1 LGRIIQSSSN
11 SGDVV
16 LDPFC
21 GCGTTVC
28 AAQKLGRQWIGI
40 DVTHLSIALMRQRLD
55 DMFGDKAQYEVV
67 GQPADVASAQALAL
81 QNRHQFEWWALSLI
95 KAHPAQDKKKGAD
108 QGLDG
113 LLYFVDEAK
122 TNAKKV
128 IVQVKSGH
136 VQVSHVRDLAHVV
149 EREKAVMGFLITME
163 VPSKP
168 MLTEAL
174 ATGYY
179 HSPGWNRDYPRL
191 QVRTIEQLLAGQHF
205 EHPPTNVTLAQ
216 AEKVQEEGQQGKMF

>member
-1 LGRIIQSSSN
+1 
-11 SGDVV
+11 
-16 LDPFC
+16 
-21 GCGTTVC
+21 
-28 AAQKLGRQWIGI
+28 
-40 DVTHLSIALMRQRLD
+40 M
-55 DMFGDKAQYEVV
+55 
-67 GQPADVASAQALAL
+67 
-81 QNRHQFEWWALSLI
+81 
-95 KAHPAQDKKKGAD
+95 
-108 QGLDG
+108 
-113 LLYFVDEAK
+113 DEAK

-163 VPSKP
+163 APSKP

-179 HSPGWNRDYPRL
+179 QSPGWNRDYPKL

-216 AEKVQEEGQQGKMF
+216 AEKVQEEGQQDKLSGF